1 MKALLR
7 VILVLLLALLIMNL
21 SGGIAMAISKAI
33 AGNKTT
39 AFISGA
45 VMQTGLL
52 IFSLSA
58 MLLIGKGKLAAFGFV
73 MPVRANWRSIV
84 LLGFGV
90 GLCAATILTF
100 VSAGEDQLDL
110 KLSTWQS
117 ILLIW
122 IYASTCEEIFT
133 RGLIQG
139 SLLPLVERGM
149 NVGRL
154 RISLPVLTGAT
165 FFGLMHLSLLMLGA
179 PPITVLLIVVFAFVL
194 GVIAGY
200 QREKTGSLLPAIAIH
215 SLFNINGFLVSWIAG
230 H

>member
-1 MKALLR
+1 VKALLR

-21 SGGIAMAISKAI
+21 SAGIAMAISKAI
-33 AGNKTT
+33 AGNNAI

-45 VMQTGLL
+45 IIQTGLL

-58 MLLIGKGKLAAFGFV
+58 MLLIGKGKLAAFGFAR
-73 MPVRANWRSIV
+73 PVRAKWRSIV

-122 IYASTCEEIFT
+122 IYASICEEILT

-139 SLLPLVERGM
+139 FLLPLTERGM
-149 NVGRL
+149 NIGRL
-154 RISLPVLTGAT
+154 RISLPVLIGAM
-165 FFGLMHLSLLMLGA
+165 FFGLMHLSLLTLGA

-194 GVIAGY
+194 GVIAGN
-200 QREKTGSLLPAIAIH
+200 QREKTGSLLPAFAIH
-215 SLFNINGFLVSWIAG
+215 SLFNVSGSIVSWIAG

>member
-1 MKALLR
+1 M
-7 VILVLLLALLIMNL
+7 LVVLLALLVMNL

-33 AGNKTT
+33 AGNKAA
-39 AFISGA
+39 AFISG
-45 VMQTGLL
+45 VIMQTGLL
-52 IFSLSA
+52 VFSLSA
-58 MLLIGKGKLAAFGFV
+58 MLLINKGKLAAFGFV
-73 MPVRANWRSIV
+73 MPVWARWRSIV

-90 GLCAATILTF
+90 GLCAATILTL
-100 VSAGEDQLDL
+100 VSAGKDLLDL

-122 IYASTCEEIFT
+122 IYASTSEEIFA

-139 SLLPLVERGM
+139 SLRPLIERGINM
-149 NVGRL
+149 GRL
-154 RISLPVLTGAT
+154 RISLPVLIGAT
-165 FFGLMHLSLLMLGA
+165 FFGLMHLSLLTLGA

-215 SLFNINGFLVSWIAG
+215 SLFNISGFLASWITG
-230 H
+230 R